1 MELTLDKIQASLPDS
16 QLRHGAD
23 WLFSPKPFSLS
34 KAEARKVTQLGH
46 PLAMFQKASD
56 TIYQRSANGSLPSWI
71 AELLDAG
78 KPEWI
83 IEQQRSNDLKDS
95 LPQVI
100 RPDLILTDKGF
111 CLSELDSVP
120 GGMGIT
126 AWLSHVYAD
135 AGFDILG
142 GRNGIPE
149 GFQKL
154 IPNGGDIL
162 ISEES
167 VDYRPEMVWL
177 ADQLTVSTS
186 VVSVE
191 DITALSRDAYRFFE
205 WFDWKNIPASKALAA
220 SPHLTSPCKPH
231 LEEKLWLALLW
242 SPGMQTVWQQVLRQ
256 SHLKRVKEVVPFGW
270 VTDPTPLPP
279 HASLPRLGVQSW
291 DEVANFSQT
300 QRELVLKISGFN
312 ELAWGSRGVK
322 IGHDMPVN
330 EWQEAMQHATT
341 HFTTEPWVVQ
351 EFAHGR
357 LVEHPYFDPTTGETK
372 IMLGRVR
379 LCPYYFTDNE
389 GQTSLGGALATIV
402 PADKKKI
409 HGMKDGILVPCI
421 IE

>member
-1 MELTLDKIQASLPDS
+1 M
-16 QLRHGAD
+16 
-23 WLFSPKPFSLS
+23 
-34 KAEARKVTQLGH
+34 
-46 PLAMFQKASD
+46 
-56 TIYQRSANGSLPSWI
+56 
-71 AELLDAG
+71 
-78 KPEWI
+78 
-83 IEQQRSNDLKDS
+83 
-95 LPQVI
+95 
-100 RPDLILTDKGF
+100 
-111 CLSELDSVP
+111 
-120 GGMGIT
+120 
-126 AWLSHVYAD
+126 
-135 AGFDILG
+135 
-142 GRNGIPE
+142 
-149 GFQKL
+149 
-154 IPNGGDIL
+154 
-162 ISEES
+162 
-167 VDYRPEMVWL
+167 
-177 ADQLTVSTS
+177 
-186 VVSVE
+186 
-191 DITALSRDAYRFFE
+191 
-205 WFDWKNIPASKALAA
+205 
-220 SPHLTSPCKPH
+220 
-231 LEEKLWLALLW
+231 
-242 SPGMQTVWQQVLRQ
+242 
-256 SHLKRVKEVVPFGW
+256 
-270 VTDPTPLPP
+270 PLPP